1 MNGAKIFL
9 GSWAIKGRLD
19 RESNNVSVEL
29 IDVWKSYD
37 GVQALR
43 GLNLEVYRGEIF
55 GLIGP
60 NGAGKTTTL
69 KIIVGLLKMDRG
81 IVRVNGVD
89 IYEDPYEY
97 KRFIGYVPES
107 VSLPDYLTV
116 EEFLIYSG
124 KIRRVP
130 DDQIKKR
137 INDLVKLFGL
147 EEKRRALIV
156 SLSRGMR
163 QKVAI
168 ASALIH
174 DPDLLILDEP
184 FTGID
189 PVGQRILK
197 DLFNERIKSGKTVF
211 ISTHMLDTAERL
223 CNRVAIIYKGQNIA
237 SGDLKNLQQFS
248 KTGENATLEEVFL
261 KLTEEAKEQHIE
273 ENLEEKRRN
282 FFSILRRRLL

>member
-1 MNGAKIFL
+1 MTPI
-9 GSWAIKGRLD
+9 I
-19 RESNNVSVEL
+19 EMV
-29 IDVWKSYD
+29 DVWKSYD

-43 GLNLEVYRGEIF
+43 GLNLQVQRGEIF

-81 IVRVNGVD
+81 IVRVSGVD
-89 IYEDPYEY
+89 ISEEPYEY
-97 KRFIGYVPES
+97 KKIIGYVPES

-124 KIRRVP
+124 KIREVTNEE
-130 DDQIKKR
+130 IKER
-137 INDLVKLFGL
+137 MNHFIDLFELR
-147 EEKRRALIV
+147 EKRRALIV

-174 DPDLLILDEP
+174 DPYLLILDEP
-184 FTGID
+184 FIGID
-189 PVGQRILK
+189 PMGQHVLK
-197 DLFNERIKSGKTVF
+197 ELFNERVKDGKTIF

-223 CNRVAIIYKGQNIA
+223 CNRVAIIYRGQNIA
-237 SGDLKNLQQFS
+237 SGDLEDLKQMS
-248 KTGENATLEEVFL
+248 RSGENATLEEVFL
-261 KLTEEAKEQHIE
+261 KLTEEAKEQPIE
-273 ENLEEKRRN
+273 ETVEKKRG
-282 FFSILRRRLL
+282 FFSFLGRRRQ

>member
-1 MNGAKIFL
+1 MIVADKAMTPI
-9 GSWAIKGRLD
+9 I
-19 RESNNVSVEL
+19 EMV
-29 IDVWKSYD
+29 DVWKSYD

-43 GLNLEVYRGEIF
+43 GLNLQVQRGEIF

-81 IVRVNGVD
+81 IVRVSGVD
-89 IYEDPYEY
+89 ISEEPYEY
-97 KRFIGYVPES
+97 KKIIGYVPES

-124 KIRRVP
+124 KIREVTNEE
-130 DDQIKKR
+130 IKER
-137 INDLVKLFGL
+137 MNHFIDLFELR
-147 EEKRRALIV
+147 EKRRALIV

-174 DPDLLILDEP
+174 DPYLLILDEP
-184 FTGID
+184 FIGID
-189 PVGQRILK
+189 PMGQHILK
-197 DLFNERIKSGKTVF
+197 ELFNERVKDGKTIF

-223 CNRVAIIYKGQNIA
+223 CNRVAIIYRGQNIA
-237 SGDLKNLQQFS
+237 SGDLGDLKQIS
-248 KTGENATLEEVFL
+248 RSGENATLEEVFL
-261 KLTEEAKEQHIE
+261 KLTEEAKEQPIE
-273 ENLEEKRRN
+273 ETVEKKRG
-282 FFSILRRRLL
+282 FFSFLGRRRQ

>member
-1 MNGAKIFL
+1 MIP
-9 GSWAIKGRLD
+9 II
-19 RESNNVSVEL
+19 EL

-37 GVQALR
+37 GTQALR
-43 GLNLEVYRGEIF
+43 GLNLEIQRGEIF

-89 IYEDPYEY
+89 ISEEPFEY
-97 KRFIGYVPES
+97 KKLIGYVPES
-107 VSLPDYLTV
+107 PSLPDYLTV

-124 KIRRVP
+124 KIRNVS
-130 DDQIKKR
+130 DEQIREK
-137 INDLVKLFGL
+137 INYFVKLFEL

-163 QKVAI
+163 QKVTI

-174 DPDLLILDEP
+174 DPDILILDEP
-184 FTGID
+184 FIGID
-189 PVGQRILK
+189 PVGQHVLK
-197 DLFNERIKSGKTVF
+197 DLFIERVKGGKTVF

-223 CNRVAIIYKGQNIA
+223 CNRVAVIYRGQNVA
-237 SGDLKNLQQFS
+237 SGDLKNLQQLS

-261 KLTEEAKEQHIE
+261 KLMEEAKEQITE
-273 ENLEEKRRN
+273 EPIKEGRKGIFWSFKGKKTN
-282 FFSILRRRLL
+282 

>member
-1 MNGAKIFL
+1 MTPI
-9 GSWAIKGRLD
+9 I
-19 RESNNVSVEL
+19 EMV
-29 IDVWKSYD
+29 DVWKSYD

-43 GLNLEVYRGEIF
+43 GLNLQVQRGEIF

-81 IVRVNGVD
+81 VVRVNGVD
-89 IYEDPYEY
+89 ISVEPYEY
-97 KRFIGYVPES
+97 KRIIGYVPES

-124 KIRRVP
+124 KIREVP
-130 DDQIKKR
+130 DEKIR
-137 INDLVKLFGL
+137 ERMNYFIDLFELR
-147 EEKRRALIV
+147 EKRRALIV

-174 DPDLLILDEP
+174 DPYLLILDEP
-184 FTGID
+184 FIGID
-189 PVGQRILK
+189 PMGQHVLK
-197 DLFNERIKSGKTVF
+197 ELFNERVKDGKTIF

-223 CNRVAIIYKGQNIA
+223 CNRVAIIYRGQNIA
-237 SGDLKNLQQFS
+237 SGDLGDLKQIS
-248 KTGENATLEEVFL
+248 RSGENATLEEVFL
-261 KLTEEAKEQHIE
+261 KLTEEAGEQPIE
-273 ENLEEKRRN
+273 ETAERGRR
-282 FFSILRRRLL
+282 FLGFLGRRRK